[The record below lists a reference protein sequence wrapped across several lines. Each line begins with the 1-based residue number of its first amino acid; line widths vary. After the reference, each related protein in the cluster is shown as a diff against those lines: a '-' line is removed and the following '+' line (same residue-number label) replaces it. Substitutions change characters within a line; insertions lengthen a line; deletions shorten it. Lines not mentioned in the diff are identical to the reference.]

1 MPIGSRIKVPWS
13 ATADASVVLRDPGTG
28 PSEARGGFPVSGWQR
43 YVFIAELGH
52 GGMGSVYRARDP
64 RLGRDVALKFIRGAD
79 PLLTMRLLCE
89 ARAQARIDHPNIC
102 KVFEV
107 DEVDGK
113 AYIAMELVAG
123 RPLDAVAATMALHDK
138 VQVIRDV
145 ALALHAAHKLGI
157 LHRDIKPSNILVEI
171 AEDRALRPVLMD
183 FGIARDDA
191 AELRL
196 TETGALLGTPSYMSP
211 EQARSGG
218 RALDRRSDVYSLG
231 ATLYEH
237 LSGVPPFEGDS
248 SVNIILAVLE
258 QEPVPL
264 RARLASIPV
273 DLATIVAKCL
283 HKDPGRRYDSA
294 LALADDLD
302 RYIRRE
308 PILGRREGWLRRVR
322 RIAGKHRALVATAA
336 LALVSAALL
345 GGVALQARSEWTRQ
359 AELSREL
366 EQDIQELEA
375 QLATCRALTLDPPP
389 SAGRTSR
396 P

>member
-1 MPIGSRIKVPWS
+1 M
-13 ATADASVVLRDPGTG
+13 ALRDLGTG
-28 PSEARGGFPVSGWQR
+28 SSEREARGGFPVSGWQR
-43 YVFIAELGH
+43 YVFIAELGR

-79 PLLTMRLLCE
+79 PRLTMRLLHE

-107 DEVDGK
+107 DEVEGK

-123 RPLDAVAATMALHDK
+123 RPLHAVGARMALHDK
-138 VQVIRDV
+138 VRAIRDV
-145 ALALHAAHKLGI
+145 ALALHEAHELGI
-157 LHRDIKPSNILVEI
+157 LHRDIKPGNILVEC
-171 AEDRALRPVLMD
+171 AEDRAFRPVLMD
-183 FGIARDDA
+183 FGVARDDA

-211 EQARSGG
+211 EQARSDG
-218 RALDRRSDVYSLG
+218 RTIDRRSDVYSLG

-237 LSGVPPFEGDS
+237 LAGVPPFAGDT
-248 SVNIILAVLE
+248 SVRIILAVLE

-273 DLATIVAKCL
+273 ELETIVAKCL
-283 HKDPGRRYDSA
+283 HKDPDQRYDTA
-294 LALADDLD
+294 LALADDLE
-302 RYIRRE
+302 RYLRGE
-308 PILGRREGWLRRVR
+308 PILGRREGWLRRARRLVR
-322 RIAGKHRALVATAA
+322 KHRALVATAA
-336 LALVSAALL
+336 FALVGAALL
-345 GGVALQARSEWTRQ
+345 GGVALRARSEWTRQ

-375 QLATCRALTLDPPP
+375 QLATCRMLSLDPPP
-389 SAGRTSR
+389 SAGRTSE